1 MTGRGIEAALAN
13 RPLRIALTGAH
24 TFLGSQLI
32 QRLERDPRCA
42 HILVLDV
49 RPSEVSGLKSR
60 FARLDLTNPRS
71 DERAA
76 TLLIDNE
83 IDVLCHL
90 AFLSKPSHAS
100 SWAHELEAIGSLYV
114 MNAAAASRVAKVV
127 LGSTAMVYGA
137 YPDNPNFLTEEHP
150 LRGQPAS
157 RWVGDKVA
165 AERELIRLAR
175 DCPDKVTTALRFGM
189 TLGPSG
195 RSYHSRVFRRQ
206 FLPRLMGYDP
216 LMQFLH
222 EEDAVDALIKA
233 VMEDHP
239 GAYNVVGDGVVLY
252 SNVLA
257 IGHRLGVPIPHAL
270 AYPAASALW
279 NLQVAD
285 TPGKFLNYFR
295 YSWLADHTKMRTV
308 MGFIPKHSS
317 RDTVASFYANTAP
330 RGAL

>member
-1 MTGRGIEAALAN
+1 MSGHGTRDTLAK
-13 RPLRIALTGAH
+13 RPLRVALTGGH
-24 TFLGSQLI
+24 SFLGSELI
-32 QRLERDPRCA
+32 RRLEADDRCA

-49 RPSEVSGLKSR
+49 KPSEYSGLKSR
-60 FARLDLTNPRS
+60 FARLDLTNPS
-71 DERAA
+71 ADERAA
-76 TLLIDNE
+76 TLLTENG

-114 MNAAAASRVAKVV
+114 MNAAAKSQISKVV

-137 YPDNPNFLTEEHP
+137 YPDNPNFLTEDHP

-165 AERELIRLAR
+165 AERELARLQQ
-175 DCPDKVTTALRFGM
+175 DCPKMLTTSLRFGM

-195 RSYHSRVFRRQ
+195 RGYHARVFRRQ

-222 EEDAVDALIKA
+222 EEDAVNAVVNA

-257 IGHRLGVPIPHAL
+257 IGHRLGVPVPHAL
-270 AYPAASALW
+270 AYPAASVLW

-308 MGFIPKHSS
+308 MGFIPRYSS
-317 RDTVASFYANTAP
+317 RDTVAAFYDGTASS
-330 RGAL
+330 GAR